1 MKLLLLEDSLSDID
15 ACVTTAETYK
25 DEKKRDLEILVA
37 KNIDEA
43 RHELYIN
50 DCDGA
55 IIDLRIEAN
64 PLAGKQIVDF
74 ISSLNLRMPIVIFTG
89 TPDEASSIACCIGKF
104 NKGEITYA
112 KIFDL
117 FFDVA
122 QTGLIKIMGRKG
134 IIENCLNSVYR
145 QDIIPA
151 IGRWTELAGKFSGDE
166 IERALCRHTL
176 SHLLFMLSGNS
187 ELYFP
192 EECYLHIDAQK
203 GFPKSGEIIKNSE
216 NVFFAI
222 LTPPCDLEVRHD
234 RDGDHVNVDRIQIVQ
249 FLPESELK
257 NKIMHTSSP
266 TRRQCEHWDK
276 ICHND
281 DVTFGVFAKEVP
293 MEEGEIEAGEEV
305 ASTIPTLSTD
315 IVWLETI
322 PSAFGQIKTV
332 DGLPDKTVWELYT
345 EEMLALLAQ

>member
-276 ICHND
+276 ICHNEREKYLHYLPPAGD
-281 DVTFGVFAKEVP
+281 FAGGFLNFRDVVTIKLEEYSSTFSSLNLLIAPDFFKD
-293 MEEGEIEAGEEV
+293 I
-305 ASTIPTLSTD
+305 LSRF
-315 IVWLETI
+315 
-322 PSAFGQIKTV
+322 SGYYSRQGQ
-332 DGLPDKTVWELYT
+332 PELRIT
-345 EEMLALLAQ
+345 C